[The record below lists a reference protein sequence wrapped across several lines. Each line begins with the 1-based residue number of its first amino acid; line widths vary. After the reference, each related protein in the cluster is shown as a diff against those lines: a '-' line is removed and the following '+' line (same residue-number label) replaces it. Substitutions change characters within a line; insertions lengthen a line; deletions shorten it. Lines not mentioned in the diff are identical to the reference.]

1 MATSMHAKPSATR
14 RGLGLSPP
22 VDTFFS
28 LRLRLEPRQFSI
40 YSVLLLLLLLLVL
53 LLLRRRLLL
62 PPSLCVSARFT
73 RLFSPSFPLSATI
86 LLLSSSSSS
95 FSLSLFLYDYGRSTR
110 RHEFTLNAF
119 SASIL

>member
-86 LLLSSSSSS
+86 LLLSSSSS